1 MKQQKLVMALGVAL
15 TISVSSSAFAAQPD
29 PNRVMVKY
37 KDGASAQVESALRGV
52 GGNVHARLAKQ
63 RVFAVTLPPQALQ
76 GLRNRPDIE
85 YIELDAPRYAMG
97 QTTPYGINTVQAPQ
111 TWSVGADGTGIKVCV
126 IDSGI
131 NAAHED
137 FAGVAM
143 SGYPSGWNND
153 SCGHGT
159 HVAGTI
165 AAANNSVGV
174 VGVSP
179 GEVSLHIIKVF
190 DGASCGWSYASTLAD
205 AANRCEAA
213 GAKVVSMS
221 LGGSTS
227 SRTEESAFAS
237 LNSNGILSI
246 AAAGNDGNNRHSYPA
261 SYSSVMSVAATDSNN
276 VVASFSQYTDQVE
289 IAAPGVGVLSSY
301 PFRDAAMSVGVSSF
315 IVSALSGS
323 VQSTANGTMVNG
335 GLCTSAG
342 SWGGKVVLCERGDIA
357 FVDKVNNVT
366 AGGGAAAVV
375 YNNEPG
381 GFSGTLGDGV
391 TSAIPGISMS
401 QEDGQALVAGSLGQT
416 ASVSTIV
423 ESNTSGYAYLDG
435 TSMATPHVSG
445 AAAVIWSANPS
456 ATNQQVRD
464 AMNSTALD
472 LGAAGRDNYY
482 GNGLVQVFDATE
494 ALLGG
499 GDGGGTDP
507 VAAPTGLSAYYF
519 GTSKGKKQFNLA
531 WTDGAVTVDIY
542 RDGSKVES
550 AISNTGGY
558 SDLVKLKGSGSGT
571 LTYKVCSAGTSDCSA
586 NATASY

>member
-1 MKQQKLVMALGVAL
+1 MKQQNLMVALGAAL
-15 TISVSSSAFAAQPD
+15 ALSMSCAAFAAKPD
-29 PNRVMVKY
+29 SNRVMVKY
-37 KDGASAQVESALRGV
+37 KAGASAQVEAALRGA
-52 GGNVHARLAKQ
+52 GGKIHVRLTKQ
-63 RVFAVTLPPQALQ
+63 GVFAVSLPAQALQ
-76 GLRNRPDIE
+76 GLRNRPDVE
-85 YIELDAPRYAMG
+85 YIELDAPRYPTG
-97 QTTPYGINTVQAPQ
+97 QITPYGINSVQAPQ
-111 TWSVGADGTGIKVCV
+111 TWAVGADGSGIKVCV

-137 FAGVAM
+137 FAGIAM
-143 SGYPSGWNND
+143 SGYPAGWNND

-165 AAANNSVGV
+165 AAANNGAGV

-179 GEVSLHIIKVF
+179 GKVSLHIIKVF
-190 DGASCGWSYASTLAD
+190 DGATCAYSYASSVAD
-205 AANRCEAA
+205 AANRCKDA

-237 LNSNGILSI
+237 LNSNGVLSI
-246 AAAGNDGNNRHSYPA
+246 AAAGNDGNNRNSYPA

-276 VVASFSQYTDQVE
+276 VVADFSQYNKQVE
-289 IAAPGVGVLSSY
+289 IAAPGVGVLSTY
-301 PFRDAAMSVGVSSF
+301 PFRDASMSVGSSTF
-315 IVSALSGS
+315 IVSALTGS
-323 VQSTANGTMVNG
+323 KQSTVSGAMVNG
-335 GLCTSAG
+335 GRCASVG

-366 AGGGAAAVV
+366 SGGGVATVI

-401 QEDGQALVAGSLGQT
+401 QEDGQTLVSGSLGQS
-416 ASVSTIV
+416 ASVGTIP
-423 ESNTSGYAYLDG
+423 EANTSGYAYLDG

-499 GDGGGTDP
+499 GGGGTDP
-507 VAAPTGLSAYYF
+507 VAAPASLSAYFF
-519 GTSKGKKQFNLA
+519 GTSKGKNQFNLA
-531 WTDGAVTVDIY
+531 WTAGAVTVDIY
-542 RDGSKVES
+542 RDGSKIKS
-550 AISNTGGY
+550 ATSNTGSY
-558 SDLVKLKGSGSGT
+558 SDLVKLRGTGT
-571 LTYKVCSAGTSDCSA
+571 LTYKVCNAGTSDCSA

>member
-1 MKQQKLVMALGVAL
+1 MKQQKLALALGVAL
-15 TISVSSSAFAAQPD
+15 ALSLSSAAFAAQPD

-37 KDGASAQVESALRGV
+37 KDGASAQVETALRGA
-52 GGNVHARLAKQ
+52 GGKVHARLAKQ
-63 RVFAVTLPPQALQ
+63 KVIVVTLPPKALQ
-76 GLRNRPDIE
+76 GLRNRPDVE
-85 YIELDAPRYAMG
+85 YIELDAPRYPMG
-97 QTTPYGINTVQAPQ
+97 QVTPYGINTVQAPQ
-111 TWSVGADGTGIKVCV
+111 TWAVGANGTGVKVCV

-165 AAANNSVGV
+165 AAANNSDGV

-179 GEVSLHIIKVF
+179 GKVSLHVIKVF
-190 DGASCGWSYASTLAD
+190 DGASCGWSYASALTD
-205 AANRCEAA
+205 GANRCEAA

-221 LGGSTS
+221 LGGGTS
-227 SRTEESAFAS
+227 SRTEETAFAG
-237 LNSNGILSI
+237 LNSRGILSI

-276 VVASFSQYTDQVE
+276 VVASFSQYTNQVE
-289 IAAPGVGVLSSY
+289 IAAPGVGVLSTY
-301 PFRDAAMSVGVSSF
+301 PFRDAAMSVGATSF

-323 VQSTANGTMVNG
+323 KQSTASAAMVNG
-335 GLCTSAG
+335 GRCTSAG
-342 SWGGKVVLCERGDIA
+342 SWAGKVVLCERGDIA

-375 YNNEPG
+375 YNNAPG

-391 TSAIPGISMS
+391 TSTIPAISMS
-401 QEDGQALVAGSLGQT
+401 QEDGQALVGGSLGQS
-416 ASVSTIV
+416 ASVSTV
-423 ESNTSGYAYLDG
+423 AESNTSGYAYLDG

-445 AAAVIWSANPS
+445 AAAVIWSAHPS

-464 AMNSTALD
+464 AMNATALD

-499 GDGGGTDP
+499 GGPGP

-531 WTDGAVTVDIY
+531 WTAGAVTVDIY
-542 RDGSKVES
+542 RNGSKVKS
-550 AISNTGGY
+550 ATSNTGSY
-558 SDLVKLKGSGSGT
+558 VDLVKLNGSGT
-571 LTYKVCSAGTSDCSA
+571 VTYKVCSAGTSDCSA